1 MVRHTPY
8 NKPLASYLM
17 GLDIY
22 LIKVVGHR
30 VDDANFLPA
39 DENPELET
47 QFGHLKSSHTAD
59 YGQGLETVIGY
70 RYEEL
75 RYQRK
80 GVTRD
85 FYNRYQPDEFIFS
98 KKGLDEL
105 ATFVENEFRKTFE
118 NDFVDKFI
126 EGDTIVMLSY

>member
-1 MVRHTPY
+1 
-8 NKPLASYLM
+8 M

-22 LIKVVGHR
+22 LIKVVGHGT
-30 VDDANFLPA
+30 DDTNFLPA

-47 QFGHLKSSHTAD
+47 QFGHLKSTITVD
-59 YGQGLETVIGY
+59 YGQGPETVMGY

-75 RYQRK
+75 GYQRK
-80 GVTRD
+80 GVTRH

-105 ATFVENEFRKTFE
+105 ATFVEKEYRQTFE

-126 EGDTIVMLSY
+126 EGDTIVLLGY